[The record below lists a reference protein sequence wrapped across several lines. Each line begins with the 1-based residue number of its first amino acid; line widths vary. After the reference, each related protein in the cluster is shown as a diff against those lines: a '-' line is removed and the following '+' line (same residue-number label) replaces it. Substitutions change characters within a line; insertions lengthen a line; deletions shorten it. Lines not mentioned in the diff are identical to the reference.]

1 MVQLRSWVIPGL
13 AWEHSSPWRVPVE
26 KQQQQYLIKVQ
37 AKETSWKSSICN
49 QIGKMKN
56 CLNEPS
62 IDTVNPILA
71 PKVHKLLLRTSQLTS
86 ADLRTWIQTFLS
98 SRIHRLLFDVSERS
112 AKNANTLIS
121 ELQKSV
127 PTNFYWG
134 GGMSKIIFSKFT
146 NTALHCDHQYIVE
159 VLASLYF

>member
-1 MVQLRSWVIPGL
+1 MLAFWDCLWRGNLMLTHCDLLGKSWFPYYKHMLIL
-13 AWEHSSPWRVPVE
+13 ATL
-26 KQQQQYLIKVQ
+26 QYLIKVQ

-134 GGMSKIIFSKFT
+134 GRR
-146 NTALHCDHQYIVE
+146 YV
-159 VLASLYF
+159 